1 MIKNELMHVP
11 PMEKQL
17 KFKSFIM
24 RIDKLKN
31 ISGHKKD
38 HQHHCRW
45 PKKGLKYIR
54 AFDSQFVLLINYLL
68 LKRAKEKKATSPK
81 IKQFMPK
88 TSEIAL

>member
-17 KFKSFIM
+17 EFKSFIM

-31 ISGHKKD
+31 ISGHKK
-38 HQHHCRW
+38 R
-45 PKKGLKYIR
+45 PPASL
-54 AFDSQFVLLINYLL
+54 AF
-68 LKRAKEKKATSPK
+68 KTRKEKKATSPK

>member
-11 PMEKQL
+11 PMEEQL
-17 KFKSFIM
+17 EFKSFIM

-45 PKKGLKYIR
+45 PKNKG
-54 AFDSQFVLLINYLL
+54 
-68 LKRAKEKKATSPK
+68 
-81 IKQFMPK
+81 
-88 TSEIAL
+88 